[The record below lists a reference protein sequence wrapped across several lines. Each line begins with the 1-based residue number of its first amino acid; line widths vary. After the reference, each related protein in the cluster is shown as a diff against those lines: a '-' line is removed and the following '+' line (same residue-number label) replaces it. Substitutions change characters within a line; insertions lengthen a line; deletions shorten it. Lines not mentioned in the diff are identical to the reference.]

1 MRKIT
6 VLLAL
11 LAVIVSCTTID
22 CPLNNS
28 VYARYRL
35 AGDVTTL
42 GDTLTIS
49 TTRTAGS
56 DTVLLNKALGVDSFN
71 LPLSYQHAQD
81 VFYIDIR
88 PQGAARTLDTV
99 TVSKTNEPHFES
111 VDCASSVFH
120 TLTGV
125 SSTHHRIDSIA
136 IQNPQVTY
144 DAAKAHLLIY
154 FKARRD

>member
-88 PQGAARTLDTV
+88 PQGAARKSV
-99 TVSKTNEPHFES
+99 REARAPRNPKRES
-111 VDCASSVFH
+111 RGRFRRGFRPATH
-120 TLTGV
+120 RQGGM
-125 SSTHHRIDSIA
+125 STARPRDS
-136 IQNPQVTY
+136 
-144 DAAKAHLLIY
+144 
-154 FKARRD
+154 ARRRTSAGRSPTCWSRRCR